1 MSSTLPAPPEIKD
14 FYDRKLREIGG
25 EYIQYRWGNT
35 EIQRRHFRQTY
46 GSVSAV
52 LESHQPRGHVL
63 EIGAGP
69 AVWTELY
76 IGGVEKLTLLDI
88 SAEMLNAAKTRI
100 DSWSGGAYANRV
112 NYICGDANQAVLPPA
127 SFDAIVTIR
136 AFEYFSDKVQFLQQ
150 CERMLKPNGLLIL
163 GTKNAEWEDS
173 IQERRKS
180 LGHSATRAPVDSA
193 MQTDLVSPLQL
204 LSMTEQAGLS
214 HLYSHPLVFG
224 SYRRR
229 YRLPGSLW
237 YFDMLH
243 RRHATHSMNPGLSRL
258 VESFVLVAQK
268 PGPHAS

>member
-1 MSSTLPAPPEIKD
+1 MSSRLPAPSEIKD

-25 EYIQYRWGNT
+25 EYIQYRWGST

-46 GSVSAV
+46 GSLSAV
-52 LESHQPRGHVL
+52 LDTHHLGGHVL

-88 SAEMLNAAKTRI
+88 SAEMLNAAKCRI
-100 DSWSGGAYANRV
+100 DSWNGGAYAGRMDYV
-112 NYICGDANQAVLPPA
+112 CGDANQVALPLA

-136 AFEYFSDKVQFLQQ
+136 AFEYFSDKVLFLQH
-150 CERMLKPNGLLIL
+150 CKRMLKANGLLIL

-180 LGHSATRAPVDSA
+180 IGSPATRSQVDSA
-193 MQTDLVSPLQL
+193 MQSDLVSPLQL
-204 LSMTEQAGLS
+204 ASMTEQAGLS
-214 HLYSHPLVFG
+214 HLYSRPLVFG

-229 YRLPGSLW
+229 YRLPGLLW

-243 RRHATHSMNPGLSRL
+243 RRHATHSMNPALNRL

-268 PGPHAS
+268 LG

>member
-1 MSSTLPAPPEIKD
+1 MSSTLPPPSEIKD
-14 FYDRKLREIGG
+14 FYDRMLREIGG
-25 EYIQYRWGNT
+25 EYIKYRWGST

-46 GSVSAV
+46 GSLSAI
-52 LESHQPRGHVL
+52 LDAHQIGGNVL

-88 SAEMLNAAKTRI
+88 SAEMLNAAKSRI
-100 DSWSGGAYANRV
+100 DNWGGGAYAGRV
-112 NYICGDANQAVLPPA
+112 NYLCGDANQAVLPLA

-136 AFEYFSDKVQFLQQ
+136 AFEYFSDKVLFLQQ
-150 CERMLKPNGLLIL
+150 CEKMLKPNGLLIL
-163 GTKNAEWEDS
+163 GTKNAEWGDS
-173 IQERRKS
+173 IQERKKS
-180 LGHSATRAPVDSA
+180 IGSATSSQVTSA

-204 LSMTEQAGLS
+204 ASMTEQAGLS

-229 YRLPGSLW
+229 YRLPGLLW

-243 RRHATHSMNPGLSRL
+243 RRHATHSMKPALNRL
-258 VESFVLVAQK
+258 IESFVLVAQK
-268 PGPHAS
+268 LG

>member
-1 MSSTLPAPPEIKD
+1 MNSTLPAPSEIKD

-25 EYIQYRWGNT
+25 EYIQYRWGSS

-46 GSVSAV
+46 GALSAV
-52 LESHQPRGHVL
+52 LAAHQLRGQVL

-76 IGGVEKLTLLDI
+76 IDGIEKLTLLDI
-88 SAEMLNAAKTRI
+88 SAEMLNAAKNRI
-100 DSWSGGAYANRV
+100 DSWNGGTYADRV
-112 NYICGDANQAVLPPA
+112 TYVCGDANQSALPPA

-136 AFEYFSDKVQFLQQ
+136 AFEYFSDKVLFLQQ
-150 CERMLKPNGLLIL
+150 CQRMLKMDGLLIL

-173 IQERRKS
+173 IQERGQS
-180 LGHSATRAPVDSA
+180 FGSSAARSQVEAA

-204 LSMTEQAGLS
+204 VSMAEQAGLR
-214 HLYSHPLVFG
+214 HLYSRPLVFG

-243 RRHATHSMNPGLSRL
+243 RRHATHSIKRALSRL

-268 PGPHAS
+268 LG